1 MLNRFLLGC
10 VLTTAAVVM
19 GCSPNTEESAKVEGA
34 TDATPTATSGVN
46 RPIQPA
52 PDLDLADKGSVGA
65 PTSGGSGNVG
75 LGAFEVSFAS
85 DGFANACAVT
95 KSAAPEFVDFV
106 RLSPMASRIKIEL
119 RDGKLCIENLE
130 SGRDYEFQLLAGAP
144 FELTAG
150 QSVKTKAIMERTIAV
165 RDLGTSLEFAQS
177 GFVLAK
183 GSSKGVPIFT
193 TNISEVDL
201 ELVRVSERSLNKMI
215 ARMSDGLGSIDR
227 WDLNQLLGE
236 SAVPVWKGKFSH
248 TVAKNVRVERALP
261 INEVI
266 ETLPEGLFLLVA
278 ADARDATAVLPSRLG
293 NTPKLSSDVT
303 AQWILST
310 NLGVSAA
317 KFARGMTVSVRALDT
332 AEPIRYARVDLIT
345 QSNDIVF
352 SGDTDKD
359 GVIRLPEPAVKG
371 TRANAPSH
379 LVVRSNRD
387 FSFLVLDHAALDL
400 SALDTQGR
408 ALKTKLDAYLFT
420 DRGIYRPRE
429 TVHLTGLVRNQQA
442 TTKDIEAV
450 SLVVLRPNGSV
461 YKTLTPQLGK
471 TASFAEPLTLPADAP
486 RGSWRIEARSVSEGE
501 TVGAVEIDVQ
511 DFVPERLKVSVE
523 TSKGPAQL
531 GASVSFEANAKFLYG
546 APGSGLGVEADAVVR
561 GLQGKDLPD
570 ASARNFVFGDELQPF
585 NGRSL
590 TTSSESTDAS
600 GRTRVEAQTSSVG
613 FPSISGFGEAV
624 TPLEVSVAIGVQEP
638 GGRTTKAQGRQ
649 IVLAGKPLIGLRSMQ
664 DGWVDTSA
672 SATFQVRQWLPDLNP
687 TAVNQLQWQ
696 LQRVTWDWYYDRS
709 ASRWRYRQE
718 IQSRVVAKG
727 PVAVASNA
735 ASGGA
740 ALGEVKLPQLDWGRY
755 ALTVFDPS
763 AGSYN
768 RQTIY
773 SGWSSNAS
781 ASEPDFLEVKAQGKT
796 FVPGSNVTVGV
807 KAPFAGLARISVW
820 TDREVFSQ
828 NVSVAQGDNR
838 YELKTDS
845 SWFPGAYVV
854 VSAFR
859 PTKSSQANVLSASRY
874 MPVRAM
880 GLIYL
885 EANANRRLKVDLPEA
900 RASKPRGRESLRISV
915 PQLAG
920 KQGYAVVQAV
930 DEGILQLTK
939 FKTPSPDAHFFAKRA
954 LSADFY
960 DDYGKLLRGDGAVG
974 DIRTGSDQAQG
985 SAGGQAL
992 PVVPTK
998 SIVIYSG
1005 IVNLDAD
1012 GSATVPID
1020 LPDFNGSLRT
1030 MVSVW
1035 TDDSYGAA
1043 ATDWVVRD
1051 PIVAELVLPRYIAPG
1066 DSTIATL
1073 MLANTTD
1080 SATEVKTQIAT
1091 SGGLNLMSKASS
1103 TQTLKAGERK
1113 QLYVKVRAEDTGIG
1127 GIEVSVFANNGF
1139 AHKRAW
1145 EIYSR
1150 YAGQGVSLQGKTTTI
1165 QPQGN
1170 GSVSVGMQSLQRFGR
1185 TGVMHVSDEEKFSA
1199 AEALSDLISYP
1210 YTCSEQTVSKA
1221 GPAIRAYQIDPT
1233 YVEGIAKRVHRQT
1246 AKAWL
1251 QSNVDRI
1258 ISRQSADGAIGLWRA
1273 GDDLVDPQLSTYL
1286 VDFLVTAELN
1296 GFELPV
1302 DSVATAY
1309 AWSYRLTED
1318 SDLAANEKLYVWSEL
1333 VKAIS
1338 PHTKRAVR
1346 LARSLADRTSTADV
1360 LTISNLAVAL
1370 RRFGDNARADALVER
1385 LGSLLDSPRLRTPG
1399 YYDSQASRKAKL
1411 AENLFALNHPKAI
1424 EIWNS
1429 AANEVSSYRYWW
1441 WSSVHEQGAL
1451 LRAKVAQS
1459 TNSPL
1464 AIEVKGKRF
1473 ESRLGS
1479 LSVPLDADTMFGAM
1493 ASLNVRALTD
1503 RPLYAKLR
1511 VSAPP
1516 NPNASL
1522 EAVDGEFEIE
1532 RQVFEFKTGREIASF
1547 RKAKVNERYV
1557 VLLTGNRTRGGDELQ
1572 VMMKDP
1578 VPAGFQ
1584 IESVISPSIRDE
1596 SFDWLPELSYVDV
1609 TEITDDAFFAASLV
1623 DLDRRNSMRV
1633 AYVIRATTPGTYLAT
1648 QAVMEDMYAPERT
1661 SSSNGVPVTVVP

>member
-1 MLNRFLLGC
+1 
-10 VLTTAAVVM
+10 
-19 GCSPNTEESAKVEGA
+19 
-34 TDATPTATSGVN
+34 
-46 RPIQPA
+46 
-52 PDLDLADKGSVGA
+52 
-65 PTSGGSGNVG
+65 
-75 LGAFEVSFAS
+75 
-85 DGFANACAVT
+85 
-95 KSAAPEFVDFV
+95 
-106 RLSPMASRIKIEL
+106 
-119 RDGKLCIENLE
+119 
-130 SGRDYEFQLLAGAP
+130 
-144 FELTAG
+144 
-150 QSVKTKAIMERTIAV
+150 
-165 RDLGTSLEFAQS
+165 
-177 GFVLAK
+177 
-183 GSSKGVPIFT
+183 
-193 TNISEVDL
+193 
-201 ELVRVSERSLNKMI
+201 
-215 ARMSDGLGSIDR
+215 
-227 WDLNQLLGE
+227 
-236 SAVPVWKGKFSH
+236 
-248 TVAKNVRVERALP
+248 
-261 INEVI
+261 
-266 ETLPEGLFLLVA
+266 
-278 ADARDATAVLPSRLG
+278 
-293 NTPKLSSDVT
+293 
-303 AQWILST
+303 
-310 NLGVSAA
+310 
-317 KFARGMTVSVRALDT
+317 
-332 AEPIRYARVDLIT
+332 
-345 QSNDIVF
+345 
-352 SGDTDKD
+352 
-359 GVIRLPEPAVKG
+359 
-371 TRANAPSH
+371 
-379 LVVRSNRD
+379 
-387 FSFLVLDHAALDL
+387 
-400 SALDTQGR
+400 
-408 ALKTKLDAYLFT
+408 
-420 DRGIYRPRE
+420 
-429 TVHLTGLVRNQQA
+429 
-442 TTKDIEAV
+442 
-450 SLVVLRPNGSV
+450 
-461 YKTLTPQLGK
+461 
-471 TASFAEPLTLPADAP
+471 
-486 RGSWRIEARSVSEGE
+486 
-501 TVGAVEIDVQ
+501 
-511 DFVPERLKVSVE
+511 
-523 TSKGPAQL
+523 
-531 GASVSFEANAKFLYG
+531 
-546 APGSGLGVEADAVVR
+546 
-561 GLQGKDLPD
+561 
-570 ASARNFVFGDELQPF
+570 
-585 NGRSL
+585 
-590 TTSSESTDAS
+590 
-600 GRTRVEAQTSSVG
+600 
-613 FPSISGFGEAV
+613 
-624 TPLEVSVAIGVQEP
+624 
-638 GGRTTKAQGRQ
+638 
-649 IVLAGKPLIGLRSMQ
+649 
-664 DGWVDTSA
+664 
-672 SATFQVRQWLPDLNP
+672 
-687 TAVNQLQWQ
+687 
-696 LQRVTWDWYYDRS
+696 
-709 ASRWRYRQE
+709 
-718 IQSRVVAKG
+718 
-727 PVAVASNA
+727 
-735 ASGGA
+735 
-740 ALGEVKLPQLDWGRY
+740 
-755 ALTVFDPS
+755 
-763 AGSYN
+763 
-768 RQTIY
+768 
-773 SGWSSNAS
+773 
-781 ASEPDFLEVKAQGKT
+781 
-796 FVPGSNVTVGV
+796 
-807 KAPFAGLARISVW
+807 
-820 TDREVFSQ
+820 
-828 NVSVAQGDNR
+828 
-838 YELKTDS
+838 
-845 SWFPGAYVV
+845 
-854 VSAFR
+854 
-859 PTKSSQANVLSASRY
+859 
-874 MPVRAM
+874 
-880 GLIYL
+880 
-885 EANANRRLKVDLPEA
+885 
-900 RASKPRGRESLRISV
+900 LRISV

-960 DDYGKLLRGDGAVG
+960 DDYGKLLRGDGALG

-985 SAGGQAL
+985 SAGGQSL

-1005 IVNLDAD
+1005 VVDLDAN
-1012 GSATVPID
+1012 GAATVPID

-1035 TDDSYGAA
+1035 TDESYGAA
-1043 ATDWVVRD
+1043 STDWVVRD

-1091 SGGLNLMSKASS
+1091 SGGLNLMSKVSS

-1127 GIEVSVFANNGF
+1127 GIEVSVSASNGF

-1150 YAGQGVSLQGKTTTI
+1150 YAGQGVSLQGKTATI
-1165 QPQGN
+1165 QPQGY
-1170 GSVSVGMQSLQRFGR
+1170 GSVSVGMQSLQRLGR

-1221 GPAIRAYQIDPT
+1221 GPAIRAFQIDPT
-1233 YVEGIAKRVHRQT
+1233 YVDGIAKRVHRQT

-1296 GFELPV
+1296 GFDLPV

-1309 AWSYRLTED
+1309 AWSYRLTEE
-1318 SDLAANEKLYVWSEL
+1318 SDLAENEKLYVWSEL

-1399 YYDSQASRKAKL
+1399 YYDSHASRKAKL
-1411 AENLFALNHPKAI
+1411 AENLFTLNHPKAI
-1424 EIWNS
+1424 EIWNT

-1522 EAVDGEFEIE
+1522 EAVEGEFEIE

-1557 VLLTGNRTRGGDELQ
+1557 ILLTGNRTRGGDELQ

>member
-1 MLNRFLLGC
+1 MLSRFVVRCLLAGA
-10 VLTTAAVVM
+10 VALTA
-19 GCSPNTEESAKVEGA
+19 CSPAPDDQADGKA
-34 TDATPTATSGVN
+34 ATPPVVPAATADSQ

-52 PDLDLADKGSVGA
+52 PDLDLASKGD
-65 PTSGGSGNVG
+65 GGNAGRSAGLAAG
-75 LGAFEVSFAS
+75 LGVFEVSFAS
-85 DGFANACAVT
+85 DGFAKACAT
-95 KSAAPEFVDFV
+95 AKTTAPEFLEFV
-106 RLSPMASRIKIEL
+106 RLTPMASRIQINL
-119 RDGKLCIENLE
+119 RDGQLCIENLE
-130 SGRDYEFQLLAGAP
+130 SGRDYDFQLLAGAP
-144 FELTAG
+144 FEPKAG
-150 QSVKTKAIMERTIAV
+150 QVVKTRAIHSTTIEV
-165 RDLGTSLEFAQS
+165 RDIGTSLEFAQS

-193 TNISEVDL
+193 TNMSEVDL
-201 ELVRVSERSLNKMI
+201 ELVRVSERSLNQMI
-215 ARMSDGLGSIDR
+215 ARMSNGLGSIDR

-236 SAVPVWKGKFSH
+236 SAVPVWKGKY
-248 TVAKNVRVERALP
+248 TLTTARNVRVERALP

-266 ETLPEGLFLLVA
+266 DTLPEGLFLLVA
-278 ADARDATAVLPSRLG
+278 ADARDPLAVLPSRLG
-293 NTPKLSSDVT
+293 NTPKLSSNVT

-317 KFARGMTVSVRALDT
+317 KFSRGMSVNVRALDT

-352 SGDTDKD
+352 SGQTDKD
-359 GVIRLPEPAVKG
+359 GVVNLPEPAVKG

-400 SALDTQGR
+400 SALDIRGR
-408 ALKTKLDAYLFT
+408 ALNTRLDAYLFT

-429 TVHLTGLVRNQQA
+429 TVHLTGLVRNQLA
-442 TTKDIEAV
+442 TTADIEDV

-461 YKTLTPQLGK
+461 YKTLKPQLGQN
-471 TASFAEPLTLPADAP
+471 AAFSEPLTLPSDAP
-486 RGSWRIEARSVSEGE
+486 RGSWRIEARAVSDGA

-511 DFVPERLKVSVE
+511 DFIPERLKVTV
-523 TSKGPAQL
+523 AQTDTL
-531 GASVSFEANAKFLYG
+531 KLLSDAVAFDATAKFLYG

-561 GLQGKDLPD
+561 ALQGDTLVG
-570 ASARNFVFGDELQPF
+570 AGARAFDFGDALQPF

-590 TTSSESTDAS
+590 STSSETTDAA
-600 GRTRVEAQTSSVG
+600 GRISVSAQTSSVG
-613 FPSISGFGEAV
+613 FPSIADFGDAIA
-624 TPLEVSVAIGVQEP
+624 PLEVTVAIGVQEP

-649 IVLAGKPLIGLRSMQ
+649 VVMADKPMIGVRSMQ
-664 DGWVDTSA
+664 DGWVDTNA
-672 SATFQVRQWLPDLNP
+672 SAVFQVKQWQPDLKP
-687 TAVNQLQWQ
+687 AAVSHLQWQ
-696 LQRVTWDWYYDRS
+696 LQRVVWDWYYDRS
-709 ASRWRYRQE
+709 ANRWRYRQE
-718 IQSRVVAKG
+718 IKSRVVAKG
-727 PVAVASNA
+727 TVAPLN
-735 ASGGA
+735 GNQQ
-740 ALGEVKLPQLDWGRY
+740 LGEIKLPQLDWGRY
-755 ALTVFDPS
+755 ALTVYDES

-773 SGWSSNAS
+773 SGWSSNAD

-796 FVPGSNVTVGV
+796 FVPGASVAVGV

-820 TDREVFSQ
+820 TDREVFAQ
-828 NVSVAQGDNR
+828 NVTVEKGDNR
-838 YELKTDS
+838 YELKTAAN
-845 SWFPGAYVV
+845 WFPGAYVV

-859 PTKSSQANVLSASRY
+859 PTKTGDANVLSAARY

-885 EANANRRLKVDLPEA
+885 EADANRRLKVELPAA
-900 RASKPRGRESLRISV
+900 RTSTPRGQERLQIKV

-939 FKTPSPDAHFFAKRA
+939 FKTPAPDAHFFAKRQ

-960 DDYGKLLRGDGAVG
+960 DDYGKLLRGDGALG
-974 DIRTGSDQAQG
+974 EIRTGSDEAQG
-985 SAGGQAL
+985 SAGGQSL

-998 SIVIYSG
+998 SVVIYSG
-1005 IVNLDAD
+1005 IVNLDAN
-1012 GSATVPID
+1012 GQATVPID

-1035 TDDSYGAA
+1035 TDDAYGAA

-1051 PIVAELVLPRYIAPG
+1051 PIVAELVLPRYLAPG
-1066 DSTIATL
+1066 DATIATL

-1080 SATEVKTQIAT
+1080 QATEVKTQLMT
-1091 SGGLNLMSKASS
+1091 SGGLNLLSKASS
-1103 TQTLKAGERK
+1103 TQTLQAGERK
-1113 QLYVKVRAEDTGIG
+1113 QLFVKMRAEDTGIG
-1127 GIEVSVFANNGF
+1127 GIEVSVSASNGF
-1139 AHKRAW
+1139 SHKRTW
-1145 EIYSR
+1145 ELFSR

-1165 QPQGN
+1165 PAQGY
-1170 GSVSVGMQSLQRFGR
+1170 GVVSVGMQSLQRFGR
-1185 TGVMHVSDEEKFSA
+1185 TGVMHVSDEDTFSA
-1199 AEALSDLISYP
+1199 AEALTDLISYP
-1210 YTCSEQTVSKA
+1210 WTCSEQTVSKA
-1221 GPAIRAYQIDPT
+1221 GPAIRAFQIDPS

-1286 VDFLVTAELN
+1286 VDFLVTAELS
-1296 GFELPV
+1296 GFDLPV

-1309 AWSYRLTED
+1309 AWSYRLTEE
-1318 SDLAANEKLYVWSEL
+1318 SDLAENEKLYVWSEL

-1346 LARSLADRTSTADV
+1346 LARSLADRSSTADV
-1360 LTISNLAVAL
+1360 LTLSNLAVAL
-1370 RRFGDNARADALVER
+1370 RRFGDNGRADALTER
-1385 LGSLLDSPRLRTPG
+1385 IGGLLDNPRLHTPG
-1399 YYDSQASRKAKL
+1399 YYDSDASRRAKL
-1411 AENLFALNHPKAI
+1411 AENLFYLNHPRAT
-1424 EIWNS
+1424 ESWN
-1429 AANEVSSYRYWW
+1429 AAVAEVASYRYWW

-1464 AIEVKGKRF
+1464 ALEVKGKRY

-1479 LSVPLDADTMFGAM
+1479 LSIPMDADTMFGSL
-1493 ASLNVRALTD
+1493 ASLNVHALSD
-1503 RPLYAKLR
+1503 RPVYAKMR

-1516 NPNASL
+1516 LPNVNL
-1522 EAVDGEFEIE
+1522 PAVDGEFEIK
-1532 RQVFEFKTGREIASF
+1532 RQVFEFKSGKAIASF
-1547 RKAKVNERYV
+1547 KKAKVNERYV
-1557 VLLTGNRTRGGDELQ
+1557 VLLRGSRQRGSDEIQ

-1584 IESVISPSIRDE
+1584 IESVITPSIRNE
-1596 SFDWLPELSYVDV
+1596 SFDWLPSLSYVDV
-1609 TEITDDAFFAASLV
+1609 TEVTDDAFFAANLV
-1623 DLDRRNSMRV
+1623 DLGRRDEMRV
-1633 AYVIRATTPGTYLAT
+1633 AYVIRATTPGNYLAT

-1661 SSSNGVPVTVVP
+1661 SSSSGAPITVVP